1 MYSTCVLIFYYTIKQ
16 WISTFHHLWPGSAL
30 GLPRCH
36 TKSNLAKAQIILET
50 ENSPY
55 HYISL
60 FTDVRI
66 RITALAINAG
76 EISFAFIKT
85 KILKSS

>member
-1 MYSTCVLIFYYTIKQ
+1 MAGLC
-16 WISTFHHLWPGSAL
+16 
-30 GLPRCH
+30 LPRCH

-50 ENSPY
+50 ESSPY

-66 RITALAINAG
+66 RVAPLAINAG